1 MKQTDNTPR
10 IYVGTYAK
18 YNNGSLAG
26 AWLDL
31 DDYADHDEWVEAIAE
46 LHKDESDP
54 EYMFQDH
61 EGIPDQYISESGLI
75 SEYWDYKELLDNT
88 HLDKE
93 AVDAGLS
100 LGIPLDNIE
109 DAYYGHYES
118 DTELGRE
125 YIDSTGM
132 LDAVPESLTYYF
144 DYEAFGRDYAQNFSE
159 EAGHYFTDNR

>member
-26 AWLDL
+26 AWLAL

-61 EGIPDQYISESGLI
+61 EGIPEQYISESGLD
-75 SEYWDYKELLDNT
+75 SDYWDYRELLDNT
-88 HLDKE
+88 DLDKE

-100 LGIPLDNIE
+100 LGIPLDKLE
-109 DAYYGHYES
+109 DAYYGYYED
-118 DTELGRE
+118 DTDLAYE
-125 YIDSTGM
+125 YIESTGM
-132 LDAVPESLTYYF
+132 LSDVPESLTHYF
-144 DYEAFGRDYAQNFSE
+144 DYEAFGRDLAMDFSE
-159 EAGHYFTDNR
+159 EEGHYFNNNW